1 MFVTIF
7 IVSIIA
13 VIMFH
18 EFGHFATAKL
28 FGMKCEKFFLGFG
41 PTLWSVK
48 KGETEYGVK
57 AIPAGGFVKIV
68 GMSAYEEIDP
78 ADAGRTFHEQAAW
91 KRAIVLV
98 AGSATHF
105 IVAIVLLFS
114 ALAFV
119 GEPAGATTTI
129 GLVTEGSPAAS
140 AELRPGDRIVAV
152 GGQKVEQ
159 FREAQEIIAANAGKT
174 IPIAIIRDGQPQ
186 QLSATIAEQRPDGKP
201 GGFLGV
207 SPVVLNQRLPLDEAF
222 VSTIVGES
230 SVFSFAWAT
239 LEGLTQAFSPQGL
252 SDWFGSIGDSGPRDP
267 NGPVSLV
274 GVGQL
279 MNRFGSSG
287 DIFLVLGL
295 LAQVNIVLGVLNML
309 PLPPLDG
316 GHLAVLGVEE
326 TVNRVR
332 RLRGRSATWRLD
344 PSVLTPLAL
353 AVILFFVVVSFT
365 ALYADITKPVSEL
378 FQ

>member
-1 MFVTIF
+1 MFVVVF
-7 IVSIIA
+7 VVSIIA
-13 VIMFH
+13 IIMFH

-41 PTLWSVK
+41 PTLWSVR

-68 GMSAYEEIDP
+68 GMSAYEHVDP
-78 ADAGRTFHEQAAW
+78 ADAGRTFYEQAAW

-98 AGSATHF
+98 AGSMTHF
-105 IVAIVLLFS
+105 IVAIALLFS

-119 GEPAGATTTI
+119 GKPAGVTTTVD
-129 GLVTEGSPAAS
+129 LVTAGSPAA
-140 AELRPGDRIVAV
+140 AAGLRRGDEILAV
-152 GGQKVEQ
+152 SGQRVVQ
-159 FREAQEIIAANAGKT
+159 FENVRKIIEASAGKT
-174 IPIAIIRDGQPQ
+174 IPIEVVRDGQRQ
-186 QLSATIAEQRPDGKP
+186 QLSVAIGTKRPDGKP

-207 SPVVLNQRLPLDEAF
+207 SPATANQRLSLGEAF
-222 VSTIVGES
+222 TSTIVGES
-230 SVFSFAWAT
+230 SVAAFSWAT
-239 LEGLTQAFSPQGL
+239 IQGLTHAFSPQGL
-252 SDWFGSIGDSGPRDP
+252 SSWFDSISQPGPRDP
-267 NGPVSLV
+267 NGPVSVV
-274 GVGQL
+274 GVAQL
-279 MNRFGSSG
+279 VNRFGASG
-287 DIFLVLGL
+287 DVFLVLGI
-295 LAQVNIVLGVLNML
+295 LAQLNIVLGILNLL

>member
-1 MFVTIF
+1 MFIAIF
-7 IVSIIA
+7 VICIVA

-41 PTLWSVK
+41 PTLWSVR

-57 AIPAGGFVKIV
+57 AIPAGGFVKIT
-68 GMSAYEEIDP
+68 GMSPFEQVDP
-78 ADAGRTFHEQAAW
+78 TDAGRTFHEQAAW

-105 IVAIVLLFS
+105 IVAIALLFS

-119 GEPAGATTTI
+119 GEPRVTTTI
-129 GLVTEGSPAAS
+129 DLVTDGSPAA
-140 AELRPGDRIVAV
+140 AAGLRPGDEIVAV
-152 GGQKVEQ
+152 GGQRVER
-159 FREAQEIIAANAGKT
+159 FEDAQRIIAANEGET
-174 IPIAIIRDGQPQ
+174 IPIQILRDGQMQ
-186 QLSATIAEQRPDGKP
+186 KRNVTIAAKRPDGKP

-207 SPVVLNQRLPLDEAF
+207 SPAAVNQRLP
-222 VSTIVGES
+222 VGEALERTIMGDF
-230 SVFSFAWAT
+230 SVFRFTWLT
-239 LEGLTQAFSPQGL
+239 VQGLAQAFSPQGL
-252 SDWFGSIGDSGPRDP
+252 STWFDSIGQSGPRDA
-267 NGPVSLV
+267 NGPIGVV
-274 GVGQL
+274 GIGQAVNAVGS
-279 MNRFGSSG
+279 RG
-287 DIFLVLGL
+287 DVFLVLWIIAQLNIGL
-295 LAQVNIVLGVLNML
+295 GTLNLL

-332 RLRGRSATWRLD
+332 RLRGRSATWHMD
-344 PSVLTPLAL
+344 PSVLTPLAF
-353 AVILFFVVVSFT
+353 AVILFFVVIGVT
-365 ALYADITKPVSEL
+365 ALYADITNPVSEL